1 MQVQGQGQ
9 RRGLAPE
16 RLRRAWLWLR
26 VVRWLALADVV
37 LLAVLLTASFTDT
50 DAVIPVLGWMH
61 GINFVVLIVA
71 AAVGV
76 VARLWAWAWW
86 FPLLVLVTL
95 GPPGALL
102 GEWLIARRLRRD
114 SASAAQAVPQA
125 A

>member
-1 MQVQGQGQ
+1 MESKSRTMPQQ
-9 RRGLAPE
+9 RLA
-16 RLRRAWLWLR
+16 RAHTWLR
-26 VVRWLALADVV
+26 VVRWIAIADVV

-61 GINFVVLIVA
+61 GINFIVLIVA

-102 GEWLIARRLRRD
+102 GEWLIARRLRRT
-114 SASAAQAVPQA
+114 ATATVQATA
-125 A
+125 

>member
-1 MQVQGQGQ
+1 MGEQQQ
-9 RRGLAPE
+9 RVGLPAQ

-37 LLAVLLTASFTDT
+37 LLVLLLTASYTDT
-50 DAVIPVLGWMH
+50 DAVIPVLGMTH
-61 GINFVVLIVA
+61 GINFVVLILA
-71 AAVGV
+71 AAAGV
-76 VARLWAWAWW
+76 VARLWTWAWW

-114 SASAAQAVPQA
+114 AAAHPTARA